1 MNKIKIITF
10 DLDDT
15 FWDIESV
22 IFKAEYET
30 RNWIEK
36 KINKKIE
43 WGDLEDFLSYRKELI
58 FKNPNLEWDISSLR
72 KEIYRYKCG
81 LQKLSDVENF
91 YLIITYQ
98 I

>member
-36 KINKKIE
+36 KLIKRLNGVISKI
-43 WGDLEDFLSYRKELI
+43 F
-58 FKNPNLEWDISSLR
+58 
-72 KEIYRYKCG
+72 
-81 LQKLSDVENF
+81 
-91 YLIITYQ
+91 
-98 I
+98 